1 VPTNSDWAYRQ
12 AEKIK
17 KESEM
22 NAFFILKV
30 FLMHGFIISGFDRK
44 SIKNYSIR
52 KISLGDIY
60 ILINFAKLCKGKG
73 HKVGSRFP

>member
-1 VPTNSDWAYRQ
+1 
-12 AEKIK
+12 
-17 KESEM
+17 
-22 NAFFILKV
+22 
-30 FLMHGFIISGFDRK
+30 MHGFIISGFDRK

-73 HKVGSRFP
+73 HKVESRFP